1 MPGRIQ
7 SRLHAPAYS
16 RRRRTLHWHPA
27 LRLLLLMLLLLLL
40 LLLLL
45 APHLCMRAGHRLV
58 PHGARP

>member
-1 MPGRIQ
+1 MLGRIQ
-7 SRLHAPAYS
+7 SRLHALAYS
-16 RRRRTLHWHPA
+16 RRRRTLQWHPA
-27 LRLLLLMLLLLLL
+27 LRLLLLMLL